1 MSKTAIVTGATGFI
15 GSALVA
21 ALSRAGW
28 NVTALCRHPEVHSG
42 GDGVVYRRYELGDA
56 LEYDGEV
63 LVHCAY
69 QPEGDNGAA
78 ESINVTGSARLIE
91 SARARGV
98 RKIVFLSSIMASAAN
113 AASRYGR
120 EKFRIEQMIDD
131 TCDVVV
137 RPGLVIGDG
146 GLFRAMTQTIR
157 NTHIAP
163 VFSGGRQPVYTVA
176 IDDLCGALVRL
187 VETDASGTYTLA
199 SPEPVEMRALLTG
212 IARRYGVA
220 VRLIPLPYTATL
232 WLTSLAGAIG
242 LKLPISSES
251 VRGIRNLR
259 RIDIPSYRDLGI
271 VPRSFDDA
279 LQEMFSS

>member
-15 GSALVA
+15 GSALVTA
-21 ALSRAGW
+21 FSRAGW
-28 NVTALCRHPEVHSG
+28 NVVALCRRPEMRTPIE
-42 GDGVVYRRYELGDA
+42 GVVYRRYELGDA
-56 LEYDGEV
+56 LEYGGEA

-69 QPEGDNGAA
+69 EPDGKAGAG

-98 RKIVFLSSIMASAAN
+98 RKIVFLSSMASGMDAG
-113 AASRYGR
+113 SRYGR
-120 EKFRIEQMIDD
+120 EKFSIERMLDHTSDLI
-131 TCDVVV
+131 V

-157 NTHIAP
+157 KTHLAP
-163 VFSGGRQPVYTVA
+163 VFHGGRQPVYTVA
-176 IDDLCGALVRL
+176 IRDLCAALVRL
-187 VETDASGTYTLA
+187 VEAEASGTYTLA
-199 SPEPVEMRALLTG
+199 SAEPVEMKTLLTRVG
-212 IARRYGVA
+212 RRYNVP
-220 VRLIPLPYTATL
+220 VHLIPLPYTATL
-232 WLTSLAGAIG
+232 WLTAVADAIG

-259 RIDIPSYRDLGI
+259 RIEVPSYRDLGI